1 MKNLKNF
8 IISDKKCLK
17 DAIIK
22 IESNHLGFI
31 LTCDEKNSING
42 FITDGDIR
50 RALIKNSSLDQ
61 DISRFSNKKFI
72 YARKNSSRENILKQL
87 DSSIKAIPILGD
99 KNELI
104 EIVTKNT
111 IPLIEEV
118 ERYAHSRSPVRVSF
132 GGGGSDLTHF
142 FNEFGGAVINMTISL
157 YSHAFLRK
165 RNDKK
170 IYINSA
176 DLKTE
181 ILANDLNDLL
191 SRGSELGLI
200 TSVLKC
206 IEPDYGFDLYL
217 NSDYP
222 MNSGLGGS
230 AVVASAVIGCFNEF
244 RADKWDEHEMAE
256 LAYQAERILF
266 NVAGG
271 WQDQYATVFG
281 GFNFMEFRK
290 EQNIIHPLRLNQNT
304 INELQECLVLCNTNS
319 SHDSGEIHEDQK
331 KSSES
336 KDIKN
341 IIRKNVDLTYEI
353 RNALLKGNLQNFG
366 ENLHKAWNLK
376 RKISS
381 KISNSYLD
389 NIYNGAI
396 SSGAVGGKLLGAGG
410 GGFFIFYVDPSKK
423 FELMDYLSSKKL
435 SITNFNFDSNGLQSW
450 SVRKKD

>member
-50 RALIKNSSLDQ
+50 RALIKNPSVDQ

-72 YARKNSSRENILKQL
+72 YAHKNSSRENILKQL

-244 RADKWDEHEMAE
+244 RADKWNEHEIAE

-266 NVAGG
+266 KVAGG

-304 INELQECLVLCNTNS
+304 INELQECLVLCGTNS
-319 SHDSGEIHEDQK
+319 SCMILGQIHEDQK
-331 KSSES
+331 KSSKS

-341 IIRKNVDLTYEI
+341 IISQECRFSL
-353 RNALLKGNLQNFG
+353 
-366 ENLHKAWNLK
+366 
-376 RKISS
+376 
-381 KISNSYLD
+381 
-389 NIYNGAI
+389 
-396 SSGAVGGKLLGAGG
+396 
-410 GGFFIFYVDPSKK
+410 
-423 FELMDYLSSKKL
+423 
-435 SITNFNFDSNGLQSW
+435 
-450 SVRKKD
+450 